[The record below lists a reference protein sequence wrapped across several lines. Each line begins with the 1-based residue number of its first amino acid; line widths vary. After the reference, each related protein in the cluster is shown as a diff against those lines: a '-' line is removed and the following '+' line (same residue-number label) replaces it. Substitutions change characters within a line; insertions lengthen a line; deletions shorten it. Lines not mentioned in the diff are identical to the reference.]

1 MKFNI
6 SWIDFD
12 PNVTF
17 SSLMIIHGT
26 DMTLCFVF
34 NSGKFAI
41 SNISASTLGF
51 SIAIRCAPTTTSGHK
66 WQDNETATLIFTFLI
81 IVLVKFFDKEKIT
94 EKALKELK

>member
-1 MKFNI
+1 M

-17 SSLMIIHGT
+17 SSLTIRHGT

-34 NSGKFAI
+34 SSGKFAI
-41 SNISASTLGF
+41 SSISASTFGF

-66 WQDNETATLIFTFLI
+66 WQDNDTATLMFTFLS
-81 IVLVKFFDKEKIT
+81 T
-94 EKALKELK
+94 ALIASNTDASNSCPGPAKL

>member
-1 MKFNI
+1 MKLII

-34 NSGKFAI
+34 NSGKFAM
-41 SNISASTLGF
+41 SNISVSTFGF

-66 WQDNETATLIFTFLI
+66 WHDNDTATLMLTFLSI
-81 IVLVKFFDKEKIT
+81 PLIASKTDASNACPGPAKL
-94 EKALKELK
+94 

>member
-17 SSLMIIHGT
+17 SSFTIIHGT

-34 NSGKFAI
+34 NSGKLAM

-51 SIAIRCAPTTTSGHK
+51 SMAIRCAPTTTSGHK
-66 WQDNETATLIFTFLI
+66 WHDNETATLMLTFLSTALI
-81 IVLVKFFDKEKIT
+81 ASKTDAS
-94 EKALKELK
+94 KACPGPAKL